1 MSQQVLDTN
10 VAKITQFQ
18 LRTKAK
24 KFISA
29 FRDEYVSGYIFW
41 SSLGGSGLQP
51 HIGRSNMDGRHSM
64 PIVLSEYVMTRT
76 QCLKIAPKS
85 HIYLFMFN
93 TLLDRDSVASL
104 KNQKN
109 FRVLFIV

>member
-1 MSQQVLDTN
+1 
-10 VAKITQFQ
+10 
-18 LRTKAK
+18 
-24 KFISA
+24 
-29 FRDEYVSGYIFW
+29 
-41 SSLGGSGLQP
+41 
-51 HIGRSNMDGRHSM
+51 MDGRHSM

-104 KNQKN
+104 KPEKLSCFVNSIGLGE
-109 FRVLFIV
+109 FW